1 MKYFLSIV
9 FMLFSL
15 CQTVFGKSEN
25 LIFIGNPGVG
35 KSTLINSLVGKNVA
49 ASGVSAAV
57 GLTKFFSG
65 YEHEGNYY
73 MDTPGLADVQMREQA
88 AREIEKALK
97 QNGTYRIFFVMTLQ
111 QGRVKPEDVTTINTV
126 MEAIKSKSVGFNVI
140 INQLTKKEERMYTK
154 DPVAMGSIF
163 EQINSGSHKT
173 KINFVTHIVSDRRI
187 EDEESEFIEIDAALY
202 DFIYEKSNSI
212 EIASEEVGTIEIDQ
226 YEALMAKHQ
235 EEMVLLQKQIKEGN
249 ERYRNLFEQMSQVQI
264 GLERAKAEATQA
276 KMQAEV
282 DIQKFKYETEEV
294 LRKQDA
300 DNKAEMKTMQ
310 QRHDNQIDSLRKSN
324 QEFREVAA
332 AQVRETE
339 KSFKK
344 YTEEMIE
351 RDRQAQSEITKA
363 KLEAA
368 KKDGELRVEQVRRA
382 EAERRA
388 NEGVCRIS

>member
-1 MKYFLSIV
+1 
-9 FMLFSL
+9 
-15 CQTVFGKSEN
+15 
-25 LIFIGNPGVG
+25 
-35 KSTLINSLVGKNVA
+35 
-49 ASGVSAAV
+49 
-57 GLTKFFSG
+57 
-65 YEHEGNYY
+65 
-73 MDTPGLADVQMREQA
+73 
-88 AREIEKALK
+88 
-97 QNGTYRIFFVMTLQ
+97 Q